1 MNRHSAHSR
10 FVQRRGQT
18 LMRSVRLAIISLAVV
33 GLAFGVYQIGL
44 DPVVEEDIEPADVPP
59 VFQDLLAGDPESVDP
74 TGSVKFGDVPVKVV
88 RKPGITIREEGTG
101 RKKLHM
107 RFDNPRQVD
116 DTGMLFH
123 IDNPIVTYYRK
134 TGEKVVIRADEALI
148 ASREP
153 NKIDPQ
159 RGEFIGHV
167 RIDLDRRTT
176 EWLNDNPDLADRPPP
191 HDQLA
196 RMWVSKMDFDLDL
209 GFLNAPGPVRI
220 EANEMLLEGEDLTV
234 SWNAET
240 GRIEQLE
247 LATGKQLIFKGDFGL
262 GQGLTERNKQ
272 EKTEQ
277 PNTTA
282 ARQGSSSGV
291 GHASPQTPEVETSM
305 PSAEMPGTEDD
316 VLIVDIQPDDP
327 TTMQKAVGYV
337 IEFGSDVLAEQQGD
351 SPGMLRAD
359 QLSVLFDFLAGGLTA
374 GNDLDARDEAQSG
387 QGRDPVPAADL
398 EDRTVVTW
406 SGPLKIRAI
415 GEVDDA
421 TAPLRRH
428 VTARGAPVVLEN
440 ADFRSTSAEFE
451 YHQET
456 GYTRFVGDAKF
467 PAELNQGAETSF
479 AARGSIVWDMR
490 QLTANLREDVQVLI
504 SGAALQGESIDAIFR
519 PPPKDADLD
528 PEELLQKLVCRGAV
542 QLTTSAESVSCNEM
556 TVDFEVDATGRNV
569 PRHAHAVGDVE
580 VTQGQR
586 VLTAGDVMD
595 VIFGSVPTDEGGNV
609 LQEMPNLREL
619 EASGGVRILDPSR
632 GWDIAGSKLKC
643 VFDAQGAITYGY
655 IEGLP
660 GERARVKMGEY
671 YIEGETVTFD
681 GVREWAHVPGPGIA
695 RFVIQEDLDG
705 RRTDKPVPV
714 EVRWDREMTLRGK
727 DNILEFDGNVVATSR
742 NVTLTGR
749 IMRVSLADI
758 QPEPSVQL
766 ASADPMGLWFLKP
779 FEADLE
785 QVGTALGTRPKR
797 RRPARQ
803 GLRKRA
809 TYILADGDA
818 RLVSRTQ
825 STTDGRLESL
835 VLLRSPQIAFDLEA
849 RVMNIEQAGVLV
861 IEDYPAV
868 EDIAALRQ
876 QRNPG
881 LFSET
886 QSEGPSQTLIKWDA
900 GMRYYF
906 RQRVAQFEG
915 SDEPVYL
922 GHVSGSHIKMN
933 PARQEEIQVTEEQ
946 LEQLRSSGLGRV
958 TELSCDELLVQFRRS
973 LSRSG
978 RGAGEMSIGELRQFQ
993 ANGNVVLKDLEWH
1006 VTGQRLDYVDDSQLI
1021 SVYGFGGQDAY
1032 VNYLN
1037 RKTNR
1042 YRIVECP
1049 ELHIEMKTG
1058 RVDAPA
1064 GCDIREGG
1072 R

>member
-1 MNRHSAHSR
+1 MNGYSAHRR
-10 FVQRRGQT
+10 FARRRGQT

-33 GLAFGVYQIGL
+33 GLAYGVYQIGF
-44 DPVVEEDIEPADVPP
+44 DPVVEEDIESDDVPE
-59 VFQDLLAGDPESVDP
+59 VYQKLLAGDLESRDEAAGVQFD
-74 TGSVKFGDVPVKVV
+74 KIPVKVI
-88 RKPGITIREEGTG
+88 RKPGITFHEEGTH

-134 TGEKVVIRADEALI
+134 TGEKVVVRADEALI
-148 ASREP
+148 ESREP

-159 RGEFIGHV
+159 RGEFNGHV

-176 EWLNDNPDLADRPPP
+176 EWLRDNPDLADRPPP

-196 RMWVSKMDFDLDL
+196 RMWMSKMDFDLDL
-209 GFLNAPGPVRI
+209 GFLNAPGAVRI

-234 SWNAET
+234 SWSAET
-240 GRIEQLE
+240 GRIERLE
-247 LATGKQLIFKGDFGL
+247 LATGKQLVFKGDFGL
-262 GQGLTERNKQ
+262 GQRLIERNKQ
-272 EKTEQ
+272 EKTGQ

-282 ARQGSSSGV
+282 VRQGSSSGV
-291 GHASPQTPEVETSM
+291 GHASPPVPEVETSI
-305 PSAEMPGTEDD
+305 PNAEMPGTEDD

-337 IEFGSDVLAEQQGD
+337 IEFGSDVVAEQQGD
-351 SPGMLRAD
+351 SPGKLRAD
-359 QLSVLFDFLAGGLTA
+359 QLSVLFDLLAGGSTA
-374 GNDLDARDEAQSG
+374 GSGRDARDEAQSG
-387 QGRDPVPAADL
+387 QGRDQVPAADS

-428 VTARGAPVVLEN
+428 VTAKGSPVVLEN

-456 GYTRFVGDAKF
+456 GFTRFVGDSKF

-479 AARGSIVWDMR
+479 AARGSIVWDME
-490 QLTANLREDVQVLI
+490 QLTANLREDVHVLI
-504 SGAALQGESIDAIFR
+504 RGAALQGETIDAFFR
-519 PPPKDADLD
+519 PPPKDAELD
-528 PEELLQKLVCRGAV
+528 PEELLQKLKCRGAV
-542 QLTTSAESVSCNEM
+542 QLTTSAEKVSCNQM
-556 TVDFEVDATGRNV
+556 TVDFEVDATGQNV

-580 VTQGQR
+580 VTQGAR

-595 VIFGSVPTDEGGNV
+595 VTFGSLPTDERGNV

-619 EASGGVRILDPSR
+619 EATGGVRILDPSR
-632 GWDIAGSKLKC
+632 GWDIAGSTLKC
-643 VFDAQGAITYGY
+643 VFDGQGAITYGY

-660 GERARVKMGEY
+660 GERAQVKMGEY

-695 RFVIQEDLDG
+695 RFVIEEDLDG

-727 DNILEFDGNVVATSR
+727 DNILEFDGHAVATSR
-742 NVTLTGR
+742 NNTLTGN
-749 IMRVSLADI
+749 IMRVSLADV
-758 QPEPSVQL
+758 QPEPAVQL

-785 QVGTALGTRPKR
+785 QVGTALGTKPKR
-797 RRPARQ
+797 RKTARQ
-803 GLRKRA
+803 PLRKRA

-818 RLVSRTQ
+818 ELVSRTE
-825 STTDGRLESL
+825 SPIDGRLESHVSL
-835 VLLRSPQIAFDLEA
+835 KSPQIAFDLESK
-849 RVMNIEQAGVLV
+849 VMNVEQAGVLF
-861 IEDYPAV
+861 IEDYPNLGPGAAV
-868 EDIAALRQ
+868 Q
-876 QRNPG
+876 QRGRSG
-881 LFSET
+881 LFSQT
-886 QSEGPSQTLIKWDA
+886 QSDGPSQTIIRWDS

-906 RQRVAQFEG
+906 EQRVVQFEG
-915 SDEPVYL
+915 RDEPVSL
-922 GHVSGSHIKMN
+922 RHFSGAHIGMTA
-933 PARQEEIQVTEEQ
+933 ARQKEIQVTEEQ
-946 LEQLRSSGLGRV
+946 LKRLRASGLGRK
-958 TELSCDELLVQFRRS
+958 TELYCSELLVQFRKS
-973 LSRSG
+973 MSRGG
-978 RGAGEMSIGELRQFQ
+978 RGGGEMSIGELREFQ
-993 ANGNVVLKDLEWH
+993 ANGDVVLTDSEWH
-1006 VTGQRLDYVDDSQLI
+1006 VTGQRLDYVGDSQLI
-1021 SVYGFGGQDAY
+1021 SVYGFGGQDAF

-1037 RKTNR
+1037 RKTGL
-1042 YRIVECP
+1042 YRLIECP
-1049 ELHIEMKTG
+1049 VLHIEMKTG
-1058 RVDAPA
+1058 RVDAAA
-1064 GCDIREGG
+1064 GCDVREGG

>member
-1 MNRHSAHSR
+1 MNRYTAHR
-10 FVQRRGQT
+10 YFVRRRGQT

-33 GLAFGVYQIGL
+33 GLAFGVYQIGV
-44 DPVVEEDIEPADVPP
+44 DPVVEEDIKSD
-59 VFQDLLAGDPESVDP
+59 DLPEVYEDFLAGDPESSGTAGGVQFGEV
-74 TGSVKFGDVPVKVV
+74 TVKEIK
-88 RKPGITIREEGTG
+88 KPGITILEKGTR

-116 DTGMLFH
+116 KNGMRFH

-148 ASREP
+148 TSREP

-167 RIDLDRRTT
+167 RIDVDRRTT
-176 EWLNDNPDLADRPPP
+176 EWLRDNPDLADRPPP

-196 RMWVSKMDFDLDL
+196 RMWMSKMDFDLDL
-209 GFLNAPGPVRI
+209 GFLNVPGPVRI
-220 EANEMLLEGEDLTV
+220 EAHEMLLEGEDLTV
-234 SWNAET
+234 SWSTDT
-240 GRIEQLE
+240 GRIERLE
-247 LATGKQLIFKGDFGL
+247 LAAGKQLIFKGDFGL
-262 GQGLTERNKQ
+262 GQSLTERNEQ

-277 PNTTA
+277 PGTA
-282 ARQGSSSGV
+282 AAQQGSSSGV
-291 GHASPQTPEVETSM
+291 GQASPPSAEVET
-305 PSAEMPGTEDD
+305 PIPNVGTHGTEDD
-316 VLIVDIQPDDP
+316 VLIIDIQPDDP
-327 TTMQKAVGYV
+327 TTMQKAVGYL
-337 IEFGSDVLAEQQGD
+337 IEFGSDVVAKQQGG
-351 SPGMLRAD
+351 SPGKLRAD

-374 GNDLDARDEAQSG
+374 GSGGDAGDEAQSG
-387 QGRDPVPAADL
+387 QEGDPAPAVDS

-406 SGPLKIRAI
+406 SGPLTIRAI
-415 GEVDDA
+415 GEVDDV

-428 VTARGAPVVLEN
+428 VTARGTPVVLEN

-456 GYTRFVGDAKF
+456 GFTRFVGHAKF
-467 PAELNQGAETSF
+467 PAELIQGAETSF

-504 SGAALQGESIDAIFR
+504 SGAALQAESIDAIFR

-542 QLTTSAESVSCNEM
+542 RLTTSTESVSCNQM
-556 TVDFEVDATGRNV
+556 TVGFEVDATGRNV

-580 VTQGQR
+580 VTQGLR

-595 VIFGSVPTDEGGNV
+595 VTFGSLPTDERGNI

-619 EASGGVRILDPSR
+619 EATGGVRILDPSR
-632 GWDIAGSKLKC
+632 GWDIVGSTLKC

-660 GERARVKMGEY
+660 GERAKVKMGEY

-681 GVREWAHVPGPGIA
+681 GVQEWAHVPGPGIA
-695 RFVIQEDLDG
+695 RFVIREDLDG
-705 RRTDKPVPV
+705 RRTDKPVPI

-742 NVTLTGR
+742 NITLTGR

-785 QVGTALGTRPKR
+785 QVGTALGSKPKR
-797 RRPARQ
+797 RRTTRQ
-803 GLRKRA
+803 PLRKRV

-818 RLVSRTQ
+818 KLVSRTE
-825 STTDGRLESL
+825 SLIDGRLESHVFL
-835 VLLRSPQIAFDLEA
+835 ESPQIAFDLESK
-849 RVMNIEQAGVLV
+849 VMNVEQAGVLF
-861 IEDYPAV
+861 IEDYPELEPGAAV
-868 EDIAALRQ
+868 SQGGRS
-876 QRNPG
+876 G
-881 LFSET
+881 LFSQT
-886 QSEGPSQTLIKWDA
+886 QSDGPSQTIIRWDS

-906 RQRVAQFEG
+906 EQRVIQFEG
-915 SDEPVYL
+915 RDEPVSL
-922 GHVSGSHIKMN
+922 RHFSGAHVKMN
-933 PARQEEIQVTEEQ
+933 SARQMEIQVTDEQ
-946 LEQLRSSGLGRV
+946 LERLSTSGIGRK
-958 TELSCDELLVQFRRS
+958 TTLFCSELLVQFRRS
-973 LSRSG
+973 LSRG
-978 RGAGEMSIGELRQFQ
+978 DRGGGQMSIGELRQFQ
-993 ANGNVVLKDLEWH
+993 ANGDVVLDDSEWH

>member
-1 MNRHSAHSR
+1 MNRHSAQRH
-10 FVQRRGQT
+10 FVWRRGHT
-18 LMRSVRLAIISLAVV
+18 LMRSVQLAIISLAVV
-33 GLAFGVYQIGL
+33 GLAFGVYQIGV
-44 DPVVEEDIEPADVPP
+44 DPVVEEDIK
-59 VFQDLLAGDPESVDP
+59 S
-74 TGSVKFGDVPVKVV
+74 GDVPDVYQGLLASDSEARDETAGVQFDKIPIKVIK
-88 RKPGITIREEGTG
+88 KPGITIREEGTH

-116 DTGMLFH
+116 DNGMLFH
-123 IDNPIVTYYRK
+123 VDNPIITYYRK
-134 TGEKVVIRADEALI
+134 TGEKVVVRADEALI
-148 ASREP
+148 ASKKP

-159 RGEFIGHV
+159 HGEFIGHV

-176 EWLNDNPDLADRPPP
+176 EWLRDNPDLAGRPPP

-196 RMWVSKMDFDLDL
+196 RMWMSKMDFDLDL

-234 SWNAET
+234 CWNAET
-240 GRIEQLE
+240 GRIERLE

-262 GQGLTERNKQ
+262 GQGLIERNKK
-272 EKTEQ
+272 EKTGQ
-277 PNTTA
+277 PGTAA

-291 GHASPQTPEVETSM
+291 GQASPPAPEVESSM
-305 PSAEMPGTEDD
+305 PNAEMPRTEDD

-327 TTMQKAVGYV
+327 TTMEKAVGYL
-337 IEFGSDVLAEQQGD
+337 IEFGSNVLAEQQGG
-351 SPGMLRAD
+351 SPGKLRAD
-359 QLSVLFDFLAGGLTA
+359 QLSVLFDLLAGGSAA
-374 GNDLDARDEAQSG
+374 GGGGDGQDEAQSA
-387 QGRDPVPAADL
+387 QGGEQAPATES

-406 SGPLKIRAI
+406 SGPLTIKAI
-415 GEVDDA
+415 GEVDDV

-456 GYTRFVGDAKF
+456 GFTRFVGDSKF

-479 AARGSIVWDMR
+479 AARGSIVWNME
-490 QLTANLREDVQVLI
+490 QLTAKLREDVHILI
-504 SGAALQGESIDAIFR
+504 RGAALQGETIDAIFR
-519 PPPKDADLD
+519 PPPKGAALD
-528 PEELLQKLVCRGAV
+528 PDQLLQKLDCRGAV
-542 QLTTSAESVSCNEM
+542 QLTTGAEKVSCNQM
-556 TVDFEVDATGRNV
+556 MVNFEVDATGQNV

-595 VIFGSVPTDEGGNV
+595 VTFGSLPTDEGGKV
-609 LQEMPNLREL
+609 LQEMPNLRKL

-632 GWDIAGSKLKC
+632 GWDIVGSTLNC
-643 VFDAQGAITYGY
+643 VFDGQGAITYGH

-660 GERARVKMGEY
+660 GERAKVKMGEY

-695 RFVIQEDLDG
+695 RFMIEEDLDG

-727 DNILEFDGNVVATSR
+727 DNILEFDGHVVATSR
-742 NVTLTGR
+742 NNTLTGN

-758 QPEPSVQL
+758 QPEPAVQL

-785 QVGTALGTRPKR
+785 QVSSALGTKPKR
-797 RRPARQ
+797 RRPVRQ
-803 GLRKRA
+803 QLRKRA

-818 RLVSRTQ
+818 ELVSRTE
-825 STTDGRLESL
+825 SPIGGRLESHVSL
-835 VLLRSPQIAFDLEA
+835 KSPQIAFDLESK
-849 RVMNIEQAGVLV
+849 VMNVEQAGVLF
-861 IEDYPAV
+861 IEDYPDLELGEAV
-868 EDIAALRQ
+868 Q
-876 QRNPG
+876 QGGRSG
-881 LFSET
+881 LFSQM
-886 QSEGPSQTLIKWDA
+886 QSEGPSQTIIRWDS

-906 RQRVAQFEG
+906 EQRVVQFEG
-915 SDEPVYL
+915 RDVPVSL
-922 GHVSGSHIKMN
+922 RHFSGAHVEMN
-933 PARQEEIQVTEEQ
+933 SARQQDIHVTDEQ
-946 LEQLRSSGLGRV
+946 LERLRASGIGRK
-958 TELSCDELLVQFRRS
+958 TELYSSELLVQFRRS

-978 RGAGEMSIGELRQFQ
+978 RGGGEMSIGELRQFQ
-993 ANGNVVLKDLEWH
+993 ANGDVVLDDTEWH

-1021 SVYGFGGQDAY
+1021 SVYGFGGQDAF
-1032 VNYLN
+1032 VNYVS
-1037 RKTNR
+1037 RKTGR
-1042 YRIVECP
+1042 YRVVKCP

-1058 RVDAPA
+1058 RVDAAA
-1064 GCDIREGG
+1064 GCDVREGG